1 MLNIWVFLFVAS
13 PHKALADS
21 HIATFGLGSR
31 CVRISVTCYGSAL
44 FLIERGLGGR
54 VGQCNGNGRD
64 SYAEYIALGIWEKG
78 MVGDWLV
85 D

>member
-1 MLNIWVFLFVAS
+1 MFLFVAS

-31 CVRISVTCYGSAL
+31 CVRVSVTCYWSAL
-44 FLIERGLGGR
+44 FLVYRGLGGR
-54 VGQCNGNGRD
+54 VGQGNGNGRD
-64 SYAEYIALGIWEKG
+64 SYPEYITLGIWEKS

-85 D
+85 Y